1 MFNFLFPLIFLF
13 FLTQCTI
20 APVIPI
26 AIEDIIQKSEN
37 AKKEKISSTKLI
49 EKPYSVDGKW
59 FYPQNYSYLEE
70 VGIAKPLINIKTGE
84 KTRNGEIYHDEIM
97 MGSHR
102 SLPLPSLIKV
112 TNLSNGYSVRVRVNH
127 RGAFSNTNIINLSS
141 GVFDKLNLNKK
152 GDLVKIS
159 LIQQNETFIIN
170 EAYTYDEEKKVVE
183 APISSVTIGNIDE
196 SSVDPDTNEEIDELK
211 IDLDGFEILDDYHY
225 KDVYIKVAIFSFKEN
240 AQDIVDTMSIKH
252 QAKIIDHIDNDGT
265 KKYMVV
271 IGPFKNIDNLL
282 RILNDDTID
291 KYEDLSIF
299 II

>member
-1 MFNFLFPLIFLF
+1 MFKYLFSLLF
-13 FLTQCTI
+13 ILLTHCSI

-26 AIEDIIQKSEN
+26 AIEDIVKKSEN
-37 AKKEKISSTKLI
+37 IPTEKITSTKLI
-49 EKPYSVDGKW
+49 EKPYEVDGKW
-59 FYPQNYSYLEE
+59 FYPQEYSYLEE
-70 VGIAKPLINIKTGE
+70 IGIAMRLDDLKTGANT
-84 KTRNGEIYHDEIM
+84 KNGEIYHDEIM
-97 MGSHR
+97 MGAHR
-102 SLPLPSLIKV
+102 SLPLPSIVRV

-141 GVFDKLNLNKK
+141 GVFDKLNLNKE
-152 GDLVKIS
+152 GDLVKIT

-183 APISSVTIGNIDE
+183 APISSVTIGTIDE
-196 SSVDPDTNEEIDELK
+196 SSVDPDNNEENNEVEIS
-211 IDLDGFEILDDYHY
+211 LDGFEILDDYQY
-225 KDVYIKVAIFSFKEN
+225 NDVYLSVALFNFKEN
-240 AQDIVDTMSIKH
+240 AQKIVDTISVKH
-252 QAKIIDHIDNDGT
+252 HAKIIEHIDNDGA